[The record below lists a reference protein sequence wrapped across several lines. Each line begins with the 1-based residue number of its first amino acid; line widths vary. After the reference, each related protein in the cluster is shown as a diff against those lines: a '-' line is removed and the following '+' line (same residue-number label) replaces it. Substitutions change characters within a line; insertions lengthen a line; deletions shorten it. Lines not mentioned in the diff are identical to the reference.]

1 MRQTSR
7 PLAVRRAATATLT
20 VLALGGLAACGG
32 DSSPSDDSAAD
43 ATSQVAGAPDGVEE
57 GDEVDAAEFVRMV
70 TDGLEA
76 STTAHIAMTMSLGSA
91 GEMSAEGDI
100 DYTTTPP
107 QMAMTMSSPMGGGD
121 IDIRLVDGIMY
132 LSLGELTQGKFI
144 EFDPADAKGPLAGL
158 GMEGMLDQLDP
169 GKALANMEDGISK
182 VVFVGEEDGLDHYE
196 LTVDMQKMIDQLGGD
211 LPPAAESQVPDSV
224 SYDLWLDDEGRFTR
238 LSIDELP
245 VGGATGS
252 MEMTVSGWGEDVD
265 IEAPAADEITEMPGL
280 GSMLQGMGGA
290 SA

>member
-7 PLAVRRAATATLT
+7 HLAVRRAATATLT
-20 VLALGGLAACGG
+20 VLALGGLVACGD
-32 DSSPSDDSAAD
+32 DSSGDDTAAD

-57 GDEVDAAEFVRMV
+57 GDEVDPAEFVQTV

-76 STTAHIAMTMSLGSA
+76 STTAHMTMTMSLGSA

-107 QMAMTMSSPMGGGD
+107 EMAMTMSSPMGGGD
-121 IDIRLVDGIMY
+121 MDIRLVDGIMY
-132 LSLGELTQGKFI
+132 LSLGDLSQGKFI
-144 EFDPADAKGPLAGL
+144 ELDPADPKGPFAGM

-169 GKALANMEDGISK
+169 GKALAKMEDGISR

-196 LTVDMQKMIDQLGGD
+196 LTVDLQQMIDQLDGD
-211 LPPAAESQVPDSV
+211 LPPAAESQVPETAT
-224 SYDLWLDDEGRFTR
+224 YDLWLDDEGRF
-238 LSIDELP
+238 SKMSMDELP
-245 VGGATGS
+245 VGGASGS
-252 MEMTVSGWGEDVD
+252 MEMTVSGWDEEVD
-265 IEAPAADEITEMPGL
+265 IEAPAKDEITTMPGM
-280 GSMLQGMGGA
+280 GAMMHGMGRG